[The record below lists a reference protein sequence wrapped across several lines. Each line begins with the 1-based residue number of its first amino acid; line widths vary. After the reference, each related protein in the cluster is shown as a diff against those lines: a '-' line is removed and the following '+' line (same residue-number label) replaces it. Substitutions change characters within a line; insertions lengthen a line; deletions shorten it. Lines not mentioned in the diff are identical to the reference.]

1 MNSNTAVS
9 QPEGKR
15 ATAGAYLNARAMYF
29 FYYMAIGA
37 FLPFINLYYERL
49 GLSGVQIGVL
59 AALPALAASP
69 VSVLWG
75 VVADAFHLHRWIFR
89 AALLLAPMAVLAL
102 SQTARPA
109 VLVAIML
116 VYAFVSAP
124 IIPLLDSAALEVS
137 AARQRTYGDLRVW
150 GTIGWALSTW
160 LIGVLI
166 QRFDIRWLFYGYA
179 GFIGMTFLGSLFQ
192 PARLQILRTPMRRSL
207 QGLFAQRGLLLFL
220 LSLFMLTM
228 STGGVNYFFT
238 LYLDGIGTDEG
249 TIGLAWTLAAVS
261 EVPVMLSSGSIM
273 RRIGA
278 TGLLTIAFATY
289 AGRWLLYSFITTP
302 ALALLVQL
310 LHGLSFA
317 AFLTGGV
324 NYVGS
329 RAPEGLGTTAQAI
342 FNAVAFGIG
351 PFAGALL
358 AGYLYDT
365 TGMPTL
371 FRILSLLAA
380 LGLAVFW
387 LSTRSASG
395 DASHI
400 QSATARVK
408 EVGDG

>member
-1 MNSNTAVS
+1 MNGNTAVS

-69 VSVLWG
+69 AAVLWG

-102 SQTARPA
+102 SQTARPT

-116 VYAFVSAP
+116 GYAFVSAP
-124 IIPLLDSAALEVS
+124 IIPLLDNTALQVS
-137 AARQRTYGDLRVW
+137 AAHRRTYGDLRVW
-150 GTIGWALSTW
+150 GTIGWAASTW
-160 LIGVLI
+160 LIGMLI
-166 QRFDIRWLFYGYA
+166 QRFGIHWLFYGYA
-179 GFIGMTFLGSLFQ
+179 GFMGVTFLGSLFQ
-192 PARLQILRTPMRRSL
+192 PGRMQTLRMPLR
-207 QGLFAQRGLLLFL
+207 RGLRELVAGPGFL
-220 LSLFMLTM
+220 LFMLSLLM
-228 STGGVNYFFT
+228 LSISSGGVNYFFS
-238 LYLDGIGTDEG
+238 LYLDGIGAGEG

-261 EVPVMLSSGSIM
+261 EVPVMLGSGWLM
-273 RRIGA
+273 KRIGA
-278 TGLLTIAFATY
+278 KGLLSIAFGTY
-289 AGRWLLYSFITTP
+289 AVRWLLYSFISTP
-302 ALALLVQL
+302 TPALLVQL

-324 NYVGS
+324 NYVGN
-329 RAPEGLGTTAQAI
+329 RAPEGLGTTAQAM
-342 FNAVAFGIG
+342 FNAVAFGVG

-365 TGMPTL
+365 AGMLAL

-380 LGLAVFW
+380 LGLIVFW
-387 LSTRSASG
+387 LSTRSVEEGEHAG
-395 DASHI
+395 
-400 QSATARVK
+400 SATVTSEGGR
-408 EVGDG
+408 